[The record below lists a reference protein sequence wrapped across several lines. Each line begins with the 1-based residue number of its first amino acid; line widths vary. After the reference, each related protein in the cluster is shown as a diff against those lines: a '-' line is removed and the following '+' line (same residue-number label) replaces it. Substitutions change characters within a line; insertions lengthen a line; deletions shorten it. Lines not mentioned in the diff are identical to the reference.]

1 CRTTACFC
9 AGWGRAC
16 WNWEG
21 KAARSA
27 TPWCIPGLTWNT
39 CSGWATKRPAYTPD
53 AVISRHALTPADIRR
68 SFCRLRPSSR
78 SGAEA
83 SARSGHR
90 RLVRSGDGATGR
102 HKSRSRGPAARRK
115 GRSGGGGHPER
126 AAAGGAASYAGGD
139 GGGVGSRSDVRGHAV
154 GKPELRVGPAG
165 VSEKCQ
171 PVEELAAAD
180 PGDGAAAEVGAGW
193 HRGVRSADG
202 SVERGEV

>member
-53 AVISRHALTPADIRR
+53 AVISRHALTPADIRPAYTPDAVISRHALTPAYIRR
-68 SFCRLRPSSR
+68 SFCRLRPRSR

-102 HKSRSRGPAARRK
+102 HESRSRGPATRRK
-115 GRSGGGGHPER
+115 GRSGGGGHHER
-126 AAAGGAASYAGGD
+126 AGAGEPAAGGAASYAGG
-139 GGGVGSRSDVRGHAV
+139 
-154 GKPELRVGPAG
+154 
-165 VSEKCQ
+165 
-171 PVEELAAAD
+171 
-180 PGDGAAAEVGAGW
+180 
-193 HRGVRSADG
+193 
-202 SVERGEV
+202 